1 MSSDKVHNLW
11 GHDFRVVSQ
20 GLSEKDVTV
29 FVEKLMSQHRER
41 LKHLDHVDALRE
53 LASETIGEAEQ
64 LAAGIKEKAKKESEA
79 ESLRIV
85 AEAKKRA
92 KELLA
97 EADHVHRDKV
107 KAAARMED
115 AVAEAERRRKA
126 YQQRNAEIKSSLRAL
141 KAAAVRELSD
151 RMPSHYIGKHLH
163 QGIHFVPAFESFIR
177 QIEVELARD
186 EGEDGPA
193 PQR

>member
-1 MSSDKVHNLW
+1 MSPDKVHNLW

-126 YQQRNAEIKSSLRAL
+126 YQQRKRRDQIFT
-141 KAAAVRELSD
+141 
-151 RMPSHYIGKHLH
+151 
-163 QGIHFVPAFESFIR
+163 QGP
-177 QIEVELARD
+177 
-186 EGEDGPA
+186 
-193 PQR
+193 